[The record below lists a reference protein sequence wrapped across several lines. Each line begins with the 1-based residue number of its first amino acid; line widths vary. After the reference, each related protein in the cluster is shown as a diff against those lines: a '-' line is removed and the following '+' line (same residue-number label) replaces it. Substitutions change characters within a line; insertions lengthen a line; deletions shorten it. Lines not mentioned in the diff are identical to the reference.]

1 MQADG
6 DTQRKEEY
14 NKVEWSFDHNPRVSF
29 FYHPVSVNHL
39 LVYNL
44 LCQENTQCGDVEHIK
59 NKSSSYLKQFCIFS
73 VARWTH

>member
-1 MQADG
+1 MQADD

-29 FYHPVSVNHL
+29 FYLPVSVNHL

-44 LCQENTQCGDVEHIK
+44 LSGEHSMRGCG
-59 NKSSSYLKQFCIFS
+59 
-73 VARWTH
+73 TH